1 MSFETIEAYLHEL
14 EALKCYPEVK
24 EKLRKKASAAQKLGV
39 ELGKVSNELKALKE
53 FEIKSIDGRNLTL
66 EQARDE
72 FLKDKETE
80 IERKASEK
88 FEVLRADL
96 DAKMP
101 GLVHDKLVETLG
113 KPPWP
118 KEIASTIQEKAKEI
132 ADEILKDKKKWPNW
146 FNEFY
151 LEEVS
156 ARLNA
161 EFNQRVENGA
171 TERAEAK
178 LAHLARVEWPN
189 WYNANIKPKIEENV
203 IRMLRDRPWN
213 IGCDKCG
220 TWQEI
225 KLTEQN
231 ISDLLSIGIGYIE
244 KKCTNPN
251 CKEWDGV
258 RIHGIRI
265 FLCDLIAS
273 IKE

>member
-101 GLVHDKLVETLG
+101 GLVHDKFVETLG
-113 KPPWP
+113 KRSWP

-178 LAHLARVEWPN
+178 LAHLTRVEWPK
-189 WYNANIKPKIEENV
+189 WYEANIKPKIEENV
-203 IRMLRDRPWN
+203 IRMLGDHPWS
-213 IGCDKCG
+213 IGCDMCG
-220 TWQEI
+220 TRQGI
-225 KLTEQN
+225 QLTEQN
-231 ISDLLSIGIGYIE
+231 ISDLLTLGIGYIE
-244 KKCTNPN
+244 KECTNPN
-251 CKEWDGV
+251 CTGLIRRH
-258 RIHGIRI
+258 RIRT
-265 FLCDLIAS
+265 FLRDLILA